1 MADSTGSSANIHARL
16 VSYETLF
23 DISRMLLGSATLE
36 ELFERISVEL
46 KRLVPLDAM
55 TIYRVDPVRGLI
67 VPVHSVDQ
75 WADEIMDSPLEMGRG
90 LTGWVVD
97 QRQPANLAAGEHDP
111 RLATVPGT
119 PEDEPEA
126 LVCVPLV
133 VRDTPIGAL
142 NVYRLGE
149 GTAFDA
155 DEFQL
160 ILQFADVAAL
170 AIDNAGIR
178 DRLRHEAQTDSL
190 TGLHNHRV
198 FHERLRD
205 ELDRSLRYSR
215 PLSVLVFDLDDFK
228 LLNDVHGHQVGDLV
242 LQRVAATAREELRT
256 SDLACR
262 IGGEEF
268 AILLPETEAE
278 AAATIADR
286 LCARVRQLRGVRPIT
301 ISCGVATYPVDASDV
316 ADLFSGADAAL
327 YEAKAAG
334 KDRAVSCS
342 PAVRARRYESAAA
355 VAAQVES
362 LSQLR
367 ALGTLAAKLNRL
379 NDVHRI
385 GTTMVEEMRALID
398 YHNARVYLLD
408 DDGHTLEPIAFGGT
422 LTEYLDETF
431 DQLRCEL
438 GEGITGTA
446 AQTRRTLN
454 VPDANNCEFA
464 AQIPGT
470 VEIDES
476 ILAAPLLFDEHT
488 VGVVVLAKL
497 GIDQFSDIDVRVIE
511 LVAAQAAVSLEHA
524 RMFEVQRRA
533 STTAQ
538 GLLEIATAAAGNA
551 SRDAVAGCVT
561 DVVRRLTGGCSASL
575 VTTAGGRPQILAFSG
590 DESHRGLASAAVRQ
604 VADARA
610 VHELAVADLGPVD
623 AEVGDHRVAVAP
635 VHGPVSLVVC
645 SGHFTR
651 AAIDTL
657 TAVAGQAALAL
668 HTADL
673 VATLKSA

>member
-1 MADSTGSSANIHARL
+1 MSVAHSSHRRPHPAHFPLADFTGSSANIHARL

-97 QRQPANLAAGEHDP
+97 NRQPANLAAGEHDP

-149 GTAFDA
+149 GTVFDA

-268 AILLPETEAE
+268 AILLPETEAA

-286 LCARVRQLRGVRPIT
+286 LCARVR
-301 ISCGVATYPVDASDV
+301 
-316 ADLFSGADAAL
+316 
-327 YEAKAAG
+327 
-334 KDRAVSCS
+334 
-342 PAVRARRYESAAA
+342 
-355 VAAQVES
+355 
-362 LSQLR
+362 
-367 ALGTLAAKLNRL
+367 
-379 NDVHRI
+379 
-385 GTTMVEEMRALID
+385 
-398 YHNARVYLLD
+398 
-408 DDGHTLEPIAFGGT
+408 
-422 LTEYLDETF
+422 
-431 DQLRCEL
+431 
-438 GEGITGTA
+438 
-446 AQTRRTLN
+446 
-454 VPDANNCEFA
+454 
-464 AQIPGT
+464 
-470 VEIDES
+470 
-476 ILAAPLLFDEHT
+476 
-488 VGVVVLAKL
+488 
-497 GIDQFSDIDVRVIE
+497 
-511 LVAAQAAVSLEHA
+511 
-524 RMFEVQRRA
+524 
-533 STTAQ
+533 
-538 GLLEIATAAAGNA
+538 
-551 SRDAVAGCVT
+551 
-561 DVVRRLTGGCSASL
+561 
-575 VTTAGGRPQILAFSG
+575 
-590 DESHRGLASAAVRQ
+590 
-604 VADARA
+604 
-610 VHELAVADLGPVD
+610 
-623 AEVGDHRVAVAP
+623 
-635 VHGPVSLVVC
+635 
-645 SGHFTR
+645 
-651 AAIDTL
+651 
-657 TAVAGQAALAL
+657 
-668 HTADL
+668 
-673 VATLKSA
+673 